1 MQTELFTIDIHDAG
15 GRVKS
20 ALPHGLR
27 GDAVFYGE
35 RDEYRPL
42 LRRWIGDE
50 FPERYVL
57 FVGMNPSTATA
68 EVNDSTIIREW
79 GFASRWG
86 YDGYVKCNV
95 ADYRATFPKYLLA
108 PGIVPSS
115 TVNLPTILYQAL
127 AADLVVICHGKL
139 NRALEPIGREVVS
152 GLRDLGVELKCFGK
166 NGDNS
171 PKHPLYLR
179 SDTPL
184 IDF

>member
-1 MQTELFTIDIHDAG
+1 MQTDLFPTDRHDAG

-20 ALPHGLR
+20 ALPSGLK

-50 FPERYVL
+50 FPSRYVL
-57 FVGMNPSTATA
+57 FVGMNPSVA
-68 EVNDSTIIREW
+68 EAQIQDPTIVREW

-86 YDGYVKCNV
+86 YDGYVKCNI
-95 ADYRATFPKYLLA
+95 ADYRATFPKDLLV
-108 PGIVPSS
+108 PGITPSS
-115 TVNLPTILYQAL
+115 TVNLPTIFYQAL

-139 NRALEPIGREVVS
+139 NRVLEPIGREVVS
-152 GLRDLGVELKCFGK
+152 NLRDLGIELKCLGK
-166 NGDNS
+166 TKDGF
-171 PKHPLYLR
+171 PRHPLYLR

-184 IDF
+184 MDY